1 MSEQNPPTEYLVL
14 SRGKWDAD
22 ASPEQ
27 IQAAIDDFYAWL
39 ERMVEAG
46 RMKRGQRLATGG
58 ATVSRSGVVTDG
70 PFGEAKEVVGG
81 YWSILAHSLE
91 EAAHIAAQN
100 PCMQR
105 GLFYEIR
112 PIDPVQASAYAVT
125 NETAAA

>member
-91 EAAHIAAQN
+91 EAACIAAQN

-105 GLFYEIR
+105 GLLYEIR

-125 NETAAA
+125 NETPAA